1 MHLKILVNDTT
12 ELELTDVDFGKAVAI
27 VTLAGQETET
37 LKTLVSLLDPTP
49 GPHSYI
55 ENKKKVEQSTSNW
68 VKKTPPARRRKS
80 QMGLNQAVE
89 AIRLL
94 IEGKMGHQQIARRV
108 KISKMALQQIAY
120 GTSWQWLSGFT
131 SGPDR
136 VKGGGA
142 WDDPKWTGWNHKTV
156 QPGPEARARMS
167 KKGRRGINPFM

>member
-12 ELELTDVDFGKAVAI
+12 ELELIDVSFGKAAAI
-27 VTLAGQETET
+27 VTLAGQEAET

-55 ENKKKVEQSTSNW
+55 ENKKRMSPRPSSE
-68 VKKTPPARRRKS
+68 RKRKP
-80 QMGLNQAVE
+80 QMALNQAVE

-94 IEGKMGHQQIARRV
+94 VEGKMGHRQIANRV
-108 KISKMALQQIAY
+108 KISKMALQQLAY

-131 SGPDR
+131 PGPDR

-156 QPGPEARARMS
+156 KPGPEARARMR
-167 KKGRRGINPFM
+167 KKGKRGVNPFI